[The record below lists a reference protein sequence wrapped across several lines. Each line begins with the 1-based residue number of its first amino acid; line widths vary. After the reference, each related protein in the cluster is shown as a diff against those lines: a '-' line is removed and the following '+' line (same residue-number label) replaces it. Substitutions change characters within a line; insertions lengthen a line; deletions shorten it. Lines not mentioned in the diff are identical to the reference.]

1 MITPNNHMKA
11 RRIAF
16 AVDKGGVGKTTVAIN
31 TAAGLASRGYRVL
44 AVDSD
49 QQANLTT
56 TFLGRIPKKTLLD
69 SLLDPT
75 IPLERIKIKENL
87 DLVPA
92 THGMFGIGIRLISD
106 MLSSRHITPEN
117 DCRFILR
124 RLFQPLTSEYDF
136 ILIDCPPSDNIMMMN
151 ALYAADYILI
161 VANPEPF
168 CVEGV
173 QNYILM
179 MKTVRKSVNLSL
191 TLAGILI
198 NDYET
203 GSIGH
208 SKAEAALRQ
217 LAHKYVFETRIR
229 HSRPLYNAILAH
241 QDIFSYASD
250 SIGAQDYAKYIDELI
265 IRIKQYE

>member
-1 MITPNNHMKA
+1 MKA

-106 MLSSRHITPEN
+106 MLSYSKITPDN

-124 RLFQPLTSEYDF
+124 RLLQPITTEYDF

-151 ALYAADYILI
+151 ALYAADYTLI

-173 QNYILM
+173 QNFILM
-179 MKTVRKSVNLSL
+179 IKTVRKSANPRL

-203 GSIGH
+203 GSVGH

-229 HSRPLYNAILAH
+229 HSRPLYNAILVH
-241 QDIFSYASD
+241 KDIFTYAPD
-250 SIGAQDYAKYIDELI
+250 SIGARDFDSYVNELI
-265 IRIKQYE
+265 KRIRSYE